1 MRVTILYLAAG
12 NSRRFGENKLLYPLD
27 GKAVY
32 RHLLDRLAQ
41 IAGRHENWELLV
53 VTQYERILE
62 ELAPLV
68 KSRASADGVFAGQ
81 RKGISYTIRAGIE
94 AAEKQ
99 NADACACFVADQP
112 YMKEETAERFLESM
126 EMQKAPL
133 GCVFCGGESGNP
145 AWFSKPYFSELK
157 RTFRRPRREKGAE
170 TALGIGNSVPGRSR
184 VGIKG
189 SGPERDLCCR
199 DTGGCHE

>member
-68 KSRASADGVFAGQ
+68 KAGVFVGQ
-81 RKGISYTIRAGIE
+81 RKRNFLYNPRGNRGGGE
-94 AAEKQ
+94 AK
-99 NADACACFVADQP
+99 CRC
-112 YMKEETAERFLESM
+112 L
-126 EMQKAPL
+126 
-133 GCVFCGGESGNP
+133 CVFCGGSAIPEGRDGGALSGIHGE
-145 AWFSKPYFSELK
+145 AEGSTWLRFLRRRERQSGVVLKTLFFRTK
-157 RTFRRPRREKGAE
+157 RTFRRLRRKKGAE

-189 SGPERDLCCR
+189 SGPERGSLMQR
-199 DTGGCHE
+199 HRRLP

>member
-12 NSRRFGENKLLYPLD
+12 NSRRFGENKLLYPLE

-32 RHLLDRLAQ
+32 RHLLDRLVQ

-68 KSRASADGVFAGQ
+68 KAGRLQ
-81 RKGISYTIRAGIE
+81 TMFSPDSEKGISYTIRAGIE

-99 NADACACFVADQP
+99 NADACACFCGGSAVPEGRDGGSAFWNP
-112 YMKEETAERFLESM
+112 WRCRRP
-126 EMQKAPL
+126 PL

-145 AWFSKPYFSELK
+145 VWFSKPYFSELK
-157 RTFRRPRREKGAE
+157 ELSGDRGGKKVLKRHWESVIPFRVEAAWELK
-170 TALGIGNSVPGRSR
+170 
-184 VGIKG
+184 
-189 SGPERDLCCR
+189 DLDR
-199 DTGGCHE
+199 KEDL

>member
-62 ELAPLV
+62 EL
-68 KSRASADGVFAGQ
+68 
-81 RKGISYTIRAGIE
+81 
-94 AAEKQ
+94 
-99 NADACACFVADQP
+99 VADQP
-112 YMKEETAERFLESM
+112 YLKEETAERFLESM

-157 RTFRRPRREKGAE
+157 ELSGDRGGKKVLKRHWESVFPFRVDAAWELK
-170 TALGIGNSVPGRSR
+170 
-184 VGIKG
+184 
-189 SGPERDLCCR
+189 DLDR
-199 DTGGCHE
+199 KEDL

>member
-68 KSRASADGVFAGQ
+68 KAGRLQ
-81 RKGISYTIRAGIE
+81 TMFSPDSEKGYNPRGNRGGGE
-94 AAEKQ
+94 AK
-99 NADACACFVADQP
+99 CRC
-112 YMKEETAERFLESM
+112 L
-126 EMQKAPL
+126 
-133 GCVFCGGESGNP
+133 CVFCGGSAIPEGRDGGALSGIHGD
-145 AWFSKPYFSELK
+145 AEGSTWLRFL
-157 RTFRRPRREKGAE
+157 RRRE
-170 TALGIGNSVPGRSR
+170 R
-184 VGIKG
+184 
-189 SGPERDLCCR
+189 
-199 DTGGCHE
+199 

>member
-1 MRVTILYLAAG
+1 M
-12 NSRRFGENKLLYPLD
+12 
-27 GKAVY
+27 Y

-68 KSRASADGVFAGQ
+68 KAGRLQTVFSPDSE
-81 RKGISYTIRAGIE
+81 KGIPYTIRAGIE
-94 AAEKQ
+94 VAEKQ

-133 GCVFCGGESGNP
+133 GCVFCGGERQSGVVLKTL
-145 AWFSKPYFSELK
+145 FFRTK
-157 RTFRRPRREKGAE
+157 RTFRRPRRKKVLKRHWE
-170 TALGIGNSVPGRSR
+170 SVIPFR
-184 VGIKG
+184 VEAAWELK
-189 SGPERDLCCR
+189 DLDR
-199 DTGGCHE
+199 KEDL

>member
-68 KSRASADGVFAGQ
+68 KAGRLQTVFSPDSE
-81 RKGISYTIRAGIE
+81 KGISYTIRAGIE
-94 AAEKQ
+94 AAGEAK
-99 NADACACFVADQP
+99 CRC
-112 YMKEETAERFLESM
+112 L
-126 EMQKAPL
+126 
-133 GCVFCGGESGNP
+133 CVFCGRSAVPEGRDGGALSGIHGD
-145 AWFSKPYFSELK
+145 AEGSTWLRFLRRRERQSGVVFKTLFFRTK

-189 SGPERDLCCR
+189 SGPERGSLLQR
-199 DTGGCHE
+199 HRRLP

>member
-32 RHLLDRLAQ
+32 RHLLDRLAK

-68 KSRASADGVFAGQ
+68 KAGRLQ
-81 RKGISYTIRAGIE
+81 TMFSPDSEKGISYTIRAGIE

-112 YMKEETAERFLESM
+112 YLKEETAERFLESM
-126 EMQKAPL
+126 AEGSTWLRFLRRRERQS
-133 GCVFCGGESGNP
+133 GVVFKTL
-145 AWFSKPYFSELK
+145 FFRTK

-170 TALGIGNSVPGRSR
+170 TALGISNSVPGRSR

-189 SGPERDLCCR
+189 SGPERGSLMQR
-199 DTGGCHE
+199 HRRLP

>member
-68 KSRASADGVFAGQ
+68 KAGRLQTVFSPDSE
-81 RKGISYTIRAGIE
+81 KGISYTIRAGIE

-112 YMKEETAERFLESM
+112 YLKEETAERFLESM

-145 AWFSKPYFSELK
+145 AWFQNLIFRTK

-189 SGPERDLCCR
+189 SGPERGSLLQR
-199 DTGGCHE
+199 HRRLP

>member
-68 KSRASADGVFAGQ
+68 KAGRLQTVFSPDSE
-81 RKGISYTIRAGIE
+81 KGISYTIRAGIE

-99 NADACACFVADQP
+99 NADACACFAADQP
-112 YMKEETAERFLESM
+112 YLKEETAERFLESM

-133 GCVFCGGESGNP
+133 GCFLRRRERQSGVVLKTL
-145 AWFSKPYFSELK
+145 FFRTK

-189 SGPERDLCCR
+189 SGSKRGSLMQRHRRLP
-199 DTGGCHE
+199 

>member
-68 KSRASADGVFAGQ
+68 KAGRLQTVFSPDSE
-81 RKGISYTIRAGIE
+81 KGISYTIRAGIE

-112 YMKEETAERFLESM
+112 YLKEETAERFLESM

-145 AWFSKPYFSELK
+145 AWFSKPYFSELDRK
-157 RTFRRPRREKGAE
+157 
-170 TALGIGNSVPGRSR
+170 SV
-184 VGIKG
+184 V
-189 SGPERDLCCR
+189 
-199 DTGGCHE
+199 

>member
-68 KSRASADGVFAGQ
+68 KAGRLQTMFSPDSALAPRRPETENARASSAKSTPV
-81 RKGISYTIRAGIE
+81 
-94 AAEKQ
+94 
-99 NADACACFVADQP
+99 
-112 YMKEETAERFLESM
+112 
-126 EMQKAPL
+126 
-133 GCVFCGGESGNP
+133 
-145 AWFSKPYFSELK
+145 
-157 RTFRRPRREKGAE
+157 
-170 TALGIGNSVPGRSR
+170 
-184 VGIKG
+184 
-189 SGPERDLCCR
+189 
-199 DTGGCHE
+199 

>member
-68 KSRASADGVFAGQ
+68 KAGRLQTMLFAGQ
-81 RKGISYTIRAGIE
+81 RKKEFPIQSARESRRRRSKMPMPVRVLRRIS
-94 AAEKQ
+94 
-99 NADACACFVADQP
+99 
-112 YMKEETAERFLESM
+112 
-126 EMQKAPL
+126 
-133 GCVFCGGESGNP
+133 
-145 AWFSKPYFSELK
+145 
-157 RTFRRPRREKGAE
+157 RT
-170 TALGIGNSVPGRSR
+170 
-184 VGIKG
+184 
-189 SGPERDLCCR
+189 
-199 DTGGCHE
+199 

>member
-68 KSRASADGVFAGQ
+68 KAGRLQ
-81 RKGISYTIRAGIE
+81 T
-94 AAEKQ
+94 
-99 NADACACFVADQP
+99 
-112 YMKEETAERFLESM
+112 M
-126 EMQKAPL
+126 
-133 GCVFCGGESGNP
+133 
-145 AWFSKPYFSELK
+145 
-157 RTFRRPRREKGAE
+157 FRRTAKKEFPIQSAREARQRRSKMPMPVRV
-170 TALGIGNSVPGRSR
+170 LWRISR
-184 VGIKG
+184 
-189 SGPERDLCCR
+189 
-199 DTGGCHE
+199 T

>member
-68 KSRASADGVFAGQ
+68 KAGRLQ
-81 RKGISYTIRAGIE
+81 TMFSPDSEKGISYTIRAGIE

-112 YMKEETAERFLESM
+112 YL
-126 EMQKAPL
+126 
-133 GCVFCGGESGNP
+133 NP
-145 AWFSKPYFSELK
+145 WRGRRLHLAAFSAAA
-157 RTFRRPRREKGAE
+157 RAAIRRGFQN
-170 TALGIGNSVPGRSR
+170 LIFQN
-184 VGIKG
+184 
-189 SGPERDLCCR
+189 
-199 DTGGCHE
+199 

>member
-68 KSRASADGVFAGQ
+68 KAGRLQTVFSPDSE
-81 RKGISYTIRAGIE
+81 KGISYTIRAGIE
-94 AAEKQ
+94 VAEKQ

-112 YMKEETAERFLESM
+112 YLKEETAERFLESM
-126 EMQKAPL
+126 EMQVLKTL
-133 GCVFCGGESGNP
+133 F
-145 AWFSKPYFSELK
+145 FRTK

-189 SGPERDLCCR
+189 SGSKRGSLMQRHRRLP
-199 DTGGCHE
+199 

>member
-68 KSRASADGVFAGQ
+68 KAGRLQ
-81 RKGISYTIRAGIE
+81 TMFSPDSEKGISYTIRAGIE

-112 YMKEETAERFLESM
+112 CLKEETAERFLEYMGSPD
-126 EMQKAPL
+126 EILERCRYVWSNGKTA
-133 GCVFCGGESGNP
+133 
-145 AWFSKPYFSELK
+145 AFSAAA
-157 RTFRRPRREKGAE
+157 RAAIRR
-170 TALGIGNSVPGRSR
+170 
-184 VGIKG
+184 G
-189 SGPERDLCCR
+189 SQNLIFQN
-199 DTGGCHE
+199 

>member
-1 MRVTILYLAAG
+1 M
-12 NSRRFGENKLLYPLD
+12 
-27 GKAVY
+27 Y

-68 KSRASADGVFAGQ
+68 KAGRLQTVFSPDSE
-81 RKGISYTIRAGIE
+81 KGISYTIRAGIE
-94 AAEKQ
+94 VAEKQ

-112 YMKEETAERFLESM
+112 YLKEETAERFLESM

-157 RTFRRPRREKGAE
+157 ELSGDRGGKKVLKRHWE
-170 TALGIGNSVPGRSR
+170 SVIPFLVEAAWELKDLDR
-184 VGIKG
+184 K
-189 SGPERDLCCR
+189 EDLCCR

>member
-1 MRVTILYLAAG
+1 M
-12 NSRRFGENKLLYPLD
+12 LYPLD

-68 KSRASADGVFAGQ
+68 KDRASADGVFVRTA
-81 RKGISYTIRAGIE
+81 KKEISYTIRAGIE

-99 NADACACFVADQP
+99 NADACACFAADQP
-112 YMKEETAERFLESM
+112 YLKEETAERFLESM

-145 AWFSKPYFSELK
+145 VWFSNLIFRTKELPATAAGK
-157 RTFRRPRREKGAE
+157 R
-170 TALGIGNSVPGRSR
+170 
-184 VGIKG
+184 
-189 SGPERDLCCR
+189 C
-199 DTGGCHE
+199 

>member
-68 KSRASADGVFAGQ
+68 KAGRLQTVFSPDSEQ
-81 RKGISYTIRAGIE
+81 GISYTIRAGIE

-112 YMKEETAERFLESM
+112 YLKEETAERFLESM

-133 GCVFCGGESGNP
+133 GCIFCGGVV
-145 AWFSKPYFSELK
+145 FKTLFFRTK

-189 SGPERDLCCR
+189 SGPERGSLMQR
-199 DTGGCHE
+199 HRRLP

>member
-68 KSRASADGVFAGQ
+68 KELQAIDPRIMLIAAGGVNP
-81 RKGISYTIRAGIE
+81 
-94 AAEKQ
+94 Q
-99 NADACACFVADQP
+99 NAGAYAATGVDGLAT
-112 YMKEETAERFLESM
+112 TAPFSA
-126 EMQKAPL
+126 KPL
-133 GCVFCGGESGNP
+133 DM
-145 AWFSKPYFSELK
+145 
-157 RTFRRPRREKGAE
+157 
-170 TALGIGNSVPGRSR
+170 SVRMSAR
-184 VGIKG
+184 
-189 SGPERDLCCR
+189 
-199 DTGGCHE
+199 

>member
-68 KSRASADGVFAGQ
+68 KAGRLQTVFSPDSE
-81 RKGISYTIRAGIE
+81 KGISYTIRAGIE

-145 AWFSKPYFSELK
+145 VVLKTLFFRTK

-189 SGPERDLCCR
+189 SGPERGSLLQR
-199 DTGGCHE
+199 HRRLP

>member
-68 KSRASADGVFAGQ
+68 KAGRLQTVFSPDSE
-81 RKGISYTIRAGIE
+81 KGISYTIRAGIE

-99 NADACACFVADQP
+99 NADACACFAADQP
-112 YMKEETAERFLESM
+112 YLKEETAERFLESM

-133 GCVFCGGESGNP
+133 GCVFLRRRERQSGVVLKTL
-145 AWFSKPYFSELK
+145 FFRTK

-189 SGPERDLCCR
+189 SGSKRGSLMQRHRRLP
-199 DTGGCHE
+199 

>member
-68 KSRASADGVFAGQ
+68 KAGRLQTVFSPDSE
-81 RKGISYTIRAGIE
+81 KGISYTIRAGIE

-99 NADACACFVADQP
+99 NADACACF
-112 YMKEETAERFLESM
+112 
-126 EMQKAPL
+126 
-133 GCVFCGGESGNP
+133 CGGSAVPEGRDGGALSGIHGD
-145 AWFSKPYFSELK
+145 AEGSTWLCFLRRRERQSGVVLKTLFFRTK
-157 RTFRRPRREKGAE
+157 RTFRRPRRKK
-170 TALGIGNSVPGRSR
+170 R
-184 VGIKG
+184 
-189 SGPERDLCCR
+189 C
-199 DTGGCHE
+199 

>member
-62 ELAPLV
+62 ELADR
-68 KSRASADGVFAGQ
+68 KSTRLNSSHKTESRMPSSA
-81 RKGISYTIRAGIE
+81 
-94 AAEKQ
+94 
-99 NADACACFVADQP
+99 
-112 YMKEETAERFLESM
+112 
-126 EMQKAPL
+126 
-133 GCVFCGGESGNP
+133 
-145 AWFSKPYFSELK
+145 
-157 RTFRRPRREKGAE
+157 
-170 TALGIGNSVPGRSR
+170 
-184 VGIKG
+184 
-189 SGPERDLCCR
+189 
-199 DTGGCHE
+199 

>member
-68 KSRASADGVFAGQ
+68 KAGRLQTVFSPDSE
-81 RKGISYTIRAGIE
+81 KGISYTIRAGIE
-94 AAEKQ
+94 VAEKQ

-145 AWFSKPYFSELK
+145 AWFSKPYFFRTK

-189 SGPERDLCCR
+189 SGPERGSLLQR
-199 DTGGCHE
+199 HRRLP